1 MLYDQKPDIV
11 AVVGQKVALP
21 MPARVST
28 GPCHV
33 APGGRLKLK
42 GSLKFVET
50 FCKYACT
57 RTGVIK
63 SDFQTSASNSIISEY
78 S

>member
-1 MLYDQKPDIV
+1 MIKSHADIV
-11 AVVGQKVALP
+11 AVVGQKVALS
-21 MPARVST
+21 MLTRVGT

-33 APGGRLKLK
+33 APGVFKLK
-42 GSLKFVET
+42 GSLKFAET
-50 FCKYACT
+50 FCKCART